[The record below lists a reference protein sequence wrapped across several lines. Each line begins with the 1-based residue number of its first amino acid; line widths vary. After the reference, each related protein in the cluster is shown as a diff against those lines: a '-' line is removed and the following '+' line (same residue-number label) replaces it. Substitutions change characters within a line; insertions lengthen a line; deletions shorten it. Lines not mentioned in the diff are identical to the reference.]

1 MTQFDLRKPMHNP
14 RTASRTFSGEA
25 VVISPAENVV
35 RLFNPVGSRIWELAD
50 GTATAEAIAVS
61 LTGEFAVDL
70 DHARASVAA
79 FLAELDAKGL
89 LAWAE

>member
-25 VVISPAENVV
+25 VVISPTENVV
-35 RLFNPVGSRIWELAD
+35 RLLNPVGSRIWELAD

-61 LTGEFAVDL
+61 LTGEFAVEL
-70 DHARASVAA
+70 DHARTSVAT
-79 FLAELDAKGL
+79 FLAELDAKRL
-89 LAWAE
+89 LTWAG